1 MHNVQ
6 LAIPRLPPP
15 LTLLGFGLG
24 AAAFSCIA
32 AAGFASSWRKT
43 QAKQQ
48 RPTARSTAKAEGDDK
63 EQTEEEKGQKKRKVV
78 GLEYYDASQVNADQI
93 AADRNW
99 WRDLPF
105 VCVLLMSKDEEWFT
119 LNMSE
124 DQGVPELSV
133 IGFESVDD
141 AKKMCWTLSND
152 PTSAIK
158 QPTVQVISTDEL
170 LEAIGILDS
179 EIYVL
184 HKNQIVLS
192 NGDTLSDV
200 AQLIY
205 DCYFR
210 ERKLAI
216 PFTNQSYS
224 V

>member
-1 MHNVQ
+1 
-6 LAIPRLPPP
+6 
-15 LTLLGFGLG
+15 
-24 AAAFSCIA
+24 
-32 AAGFASSWRKT
+32 
-43 QAKQQ
+43 
-48 RPTARSTAKAEGDDK
+48 
-63 EQTEEEKGQKKRKVV
+63 
-78 GLEYYDASQVNADQI
+78 
-93 AADRNW
+93 
-99 WRDLPF
+99 
-105 VCVLLMSKDEEWFT
+105 MSKDEEWFT

-141 AKKMCWTLSND
+141 AKKMCWTLRYENAIHQPEREPRRLTLFYSTSND